1 MVGWFGRRR
10 RTPDLDKNVEL
21 VGASDYFDAAWYRSR
36 YGDHIEREP
45 PADHYLRQG
54 AALGF
59 DPGPLFSTV
68 RYLAD
73 HPDVAREGMNPLVH
87 FLRHGQFEG
96 RMPRAAHSALGLDQ
110 ELWSGRDEPEVCAAL
125 LRIATNAEVPEQ
137 ERLYAAWALVR
148 WYGAQG
154 DWPRAKEFVPI
165 LHQADW
171 RYFFHQPL
179 SLVEIDALIRHG
191 SLDGAGVRIEVASTE
206 YADWHDLRLARANL
220 IAARQGNDADHL
232 AAINK
237 IFVLEKLRPLHLL
250 DIGSHLTVD
259 NLSVEPKKSRGVDGA
274 SHRSLVSVLVPAFNA
289 RDTLPTALEALRN
302 QDWRELEILVI
313 DDCSTDDAA
322 EIAESFAK
330 RDARIRVLRRPF
342 CEGPSAARNSGL
354 HHARGEFITVHD
366 ADDWSHPEKIG
377 RQVQYLLGNPEVAAC
392 MSHWVRCTDDLV
404 FSAWRIESGWIERN
418 ISSLMFRRA
427 VFEDLGYWDRV
438 AAGADSELL
447 QRIIRAY
454 GQRSV
459 SDVLPGVP
467 LSFGRTGGNSL
478 TSSSETHIRTF
489 VSGVRKAYLDA
500 AEGWH
505 RSVEDTKSL
514 YLPEFPER
522 RPFWIPPVMT
532 VDVREFQGGV
542 QVRPDRA
549 NVLLVAHSWSTQL
562 FGAERCFI
570 DLVRGFT
577 AVGMNVFVAVPE
589 AGSDEHRS
597 TLLESVVKLFAL
609 PYFWWRGGRPAGAR
623 VEANFRR
630 LISDLNV
637 RLVYANTSVLYEPLL
652 AARACGAR
660 TAIHVHELPESDPDL
675 CDVLKAEPEAIR
687 RHVTGLADNL
697 VATSEQ
703 VASWLGAP
711 ERTVI
716 IPNTF
721 DEALLELPERSG
733 AEFHVAML
741 SSNTPKKGLAD
752 FMEMARYFS
761 ELGVTEITCLLIGPE
776 NAHVEALRDQQP
788 VGRVPENVRFTGLA
802 SSPVEAIAQADVVVN
817 FSHVEESFG
826 RAVLEAMAG
835 ARPVVCYEWGAL
847 PELVVDKETGFL
859 VPFGNVQAVAERV
872 MDLYRDR
879 GRCRQIGEAARRR
892 AAQRYARDV
901 FEEKL
906 KRAMVSFVGQKS
918 A

>member
-10 RTPDLDKNVEL
+10 RTPDLDQNAEL
-21 VGASDYFDAAWYRSR
+21 VGASTYFDEAWYRSR
-36 YGDHIEREP
+36 YGDHIKREP

-110 ELWSGRDEPEVCAAL
+110 ELWSGGDEPKICAAL
-125 LRIATNAEVPEQ
+125 RRIAKSPELPEQ

-154 DWPRAKEFVPI
+154 DWPAAKPFLPI
-165 LHQADW
+165 LHQADS

-179 SLVEIDALIRHG
+179 SLVEIDALIRRG
-191 SLDGAGVRIEVASTE
+191 SYDEARERIEVASTKYPE
-206 YADWHDLRLARANL
+206 WHDVRLARANL
-220 IAARQGNDADHL
+220 LAAEKGSDTDRL
-232 AAINK
+232 AAINE
-237 IFVLEKLRPLHLL
+237 IFALALLRPLQRL
-250 DIGSHLTVD
+250 DIESSLTID
-259 NLSVEPKKSRGVDGA
+259 NLCVGPSDRGVEDA
-274 SHRSLVSVLVPAFNA
+274 SRRPLVSVLVPAFNA
-289 RDTLPTALEALRN
+289 RGTLPTALEALRN

-322 EIAESFAK
+322 EVAESFAK
-330 RDARIRVLRRPF
+330 RDARIRVIRRQF
-342 CEGPSAARNSGL
+342 CEGPSAARNAGL
-354 HHARGEFITVHD
+354 HHARGEIITVHD

-392 MSHWVRCTDDLV
+392 MSHWVRCTEDLV
-404 FSAWRIESGWIERN
+404 FGAWRIESGWIERN

-438 AAGADSELL
+438 GAGADSELL

-454 GQRSV
+454 GERSV

-467 LSFGRTGGNSL
+467 LSFGRTGGKSL
-478 TSSSETHIRTF
+478 TASSETHIRTF

-505 RSVEDTKSL
+505 RGAQDTKSL
-514 YLPEFPER
+514 YLPEFPET
-522 RPFWIPPVMT
+522 RPFWIPRIMS
-532 VDVREFQGGV
+532 VDVREFQGGA

-549 NVLLVAHSWSTQL
+549 NILLVAHSWSTQL

-577 AVGMNVFVAVPE
+577 AVGVNVFVALPE

-597 TLLESVVKLFAL
+597 TLLQSVVKLFAL
-609 PYFWWRGGRPAGAR
+609 PYFWWRGERPAGAR
-623 VEANFRR
+623 AEANFRQ
-630 LISDLNV
+630 LIRGLNV
-637 RLVYANTSVLYEPLL
+637 NLVYANTSVLYEPLL
-652 AARACGAR
+652 AARACGVR
-660 TAIHVHELPESDPDL
+660 TAVHVHELPDSDPDL
-675 CDVLKAEPEAIR
+675 RDVLKAEPEAIR
-687 RHVTGLADNL
+687 QHVIGLADNL
-697 VATSEQ
+697 IATSER

-711 ERTVI
+711 ERTLI

-721 DEALLELPERSG
+721 DEALLELPQRSG
-733 AEFHVAML
+733 PDFHVAML

-761 ELGVTEITCLLIGPE
+761 ELGVAEITCLLIGPE

-788 VGRVPENVRFTGLA
+788 VGRIPENVRFTGLV

-817 FSHVEESFG
+817 LSHVEESFG
-826 RAVLEAMAG
+826 RTVLEAMAG
-835 ARPVVCYEWGAL
+835 ARPVVCYERGAL
-847 PELVVDKETGFL
+847 PELVLNRETGFL
-859 VPFGNVQAVAERV
+859 VPFGNTRDAAERV
-872 MDLYRDR
+872 LELYRDSDLR
-879 GRCRQIGEAARRR
+879 RKLGEAARRR
-892 AAQRYARDV
+892 AARHFSRDI

-906 KRAMVSFVGQKS
+906 KRAMESFVGQKS